1 MLHDAASASGF
12 WTYTIC
18 SAQLDDCNPAGGKFP
33 CPLQPSVLREYTLSR
48 LLQTLYSFF
57 SAAIIDLLRKAT
69 ISLAS
74 GLFPQRSLRDF
85 FLLAAPCFVTVFG
98 TDSPLLG
105 KKRIH
110 SFQKVAKCVF
120 FLFNGVTRN
129 PSRDGE
135 GISQNWRA
143 IQTFLTFIAA
153 ERNA

>member
-33 CPLQPSVLREYTLSR
+33 CPLQPSVLREYTIHLKFSVV
-48 LLQTLYSFF
+48 YSFF

-110 SFQKVAKCVF
+110 TFQKVSNCVF
-120 FLFNGVTRN
+120 FFSNGVTRI
-129 PSRDGE
+129 PPRDGE
-135 GISQNWRA
+135 GISQNWRS
-143 IQTFLTFIAA
+143 IQTFLPSTS
-153 ERNA
+153 R